1 MSITSVGLS
10 PANEEFVQDA
20 LAKGVYASRQ
30 QLLDEAVELLKKRE
44 RLRGMIQEGLDEL
57 DRGEGIPGDEVFA
70 RLVARAEEISRSA
83 KRKKQ

>member
-70 RLVARAEEISRSA
+70 RLEARAEEISRSA